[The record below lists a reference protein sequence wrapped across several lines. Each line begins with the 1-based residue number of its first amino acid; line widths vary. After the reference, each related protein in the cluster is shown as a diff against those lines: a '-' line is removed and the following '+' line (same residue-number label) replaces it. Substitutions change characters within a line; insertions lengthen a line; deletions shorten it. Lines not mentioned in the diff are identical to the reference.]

1 MRISDFIEQQVEPI
15 IEEWVE
21 GTSVTFRLPR

>member
-1 MRISDFIEQQVEPI
+1 MRNSDFIEQQVEPI

-21 GTSVTFRLPR
+21 ATSFPFRRPR